1 MICWETNPGIKPSSR
16 ISHSQLCCSLVEIPV
31 ATNQEKF
38 GIFLLHS
45 CCKPGEIWIFPLFFC
60 RILLCARAGQLQSPP
75 LAPSLSL
82 EHFPLSSFLL
92 FFWEKLLPAQH
103 REHSLAAVMIFF
115 FNYYYLRF

>member
-1 MICWETNPGIKPSSR
+1 MICWKTNPGIKPSSR

-45 CCKPGEIWIFPLFFC
+45 CCKPGEIWIFPFFFC
-60 RILLCARAGQLQSPP
+60 HILLCARAGQLQSPP

-82 EHFPLSSFLL
+82 EHFPLSNFLL
-92 FFWEKLLPAQH
+92 FFGGKAPPSPAQ
-103 REHSLAAVMIFF
+103 RAQFGCSDDFF
-115 FNYYYLRF
+115 IIII